1 MRKLWCGTLIILIM
15 SLLVACGQTAT
26 PTKSKDGKSG
36 SSTTENISDLTLS
49 EVLEKSTEAN
59 KNLKSFSTKMDLN
72 YKMNVKNITMDTKS
86 KLDMKIILD
95 PINVHQKMEY
105 FMTLGEQKQEQS
117 VVMDMYLTEDGFFMF
132 EPTQELWMKL
142 PIDLKDQFLE
152 LENSQTNPADQLEEL
167 KNFEE
172 DFTFEQDN
180 ENFILTLKAEGEKF
194 EEFLKETAISSMPE
208 DMQIDASLAD
218 FMTFNN
224 VEYEIYID
232 KETFFTSKLNIMMDI
247 EADLEGEKMNIVQ
260 EITSSYADFNAID
273 SIEVP
278 QEALDN
284 AKEIDNN

>member
-1 MRKLWCGTLIILIM
+1 
-15 SLLVACGQTAT
+15 
-26 PTKSKDGKSG
+26 
-36 SSTTENISDLTLS
+36 
-49 EVLEKSTEAN
+49 
-59 KNLKSFSTKMDLN
+59 
-72 YKMNVKNITMDTKS
+72 
-86 KLDMKIILD
+86 
-95 PINVHQKMEY
+95 
-105 FMTLGEQKQEQS
+105 MTLGEQKQEQS

-260 EITSSYADFNAID
+260 EITSSYAEFNAID

>member
-260 EITSSYADFNAID
+260 EITSSYAEFNAID

>member
-1 MRKLWCGTLIILIM
+1 M

-260 EITSSYADFNAID
+260 EITSSYAEFNAID